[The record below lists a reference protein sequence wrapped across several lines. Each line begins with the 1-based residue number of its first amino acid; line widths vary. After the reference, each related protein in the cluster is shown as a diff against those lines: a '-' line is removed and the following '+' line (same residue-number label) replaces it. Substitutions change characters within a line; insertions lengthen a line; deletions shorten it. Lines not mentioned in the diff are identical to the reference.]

1 MNYKKLS
8 IGRSLERTIADSIG
22 FWASLVMFVV
32 AHYIQTVLT
41 LSKIFSTLDII
52 INFKQSL
59 AYMTIGLGFYYEV
72 KVVFERFAS
81 IFNIENVSM
90 I

>member
-1 MNYKKLS
+1 
-8 IGRSLERTIADSIG
+8 
-22 FWASLVMFVV
+22 MFVA
-32 AHYIQTVLT
+32 AHYAQIDLT

-52 INFKQSL
+52 ISFKISIFIF
-59 AYMTIGLGFYYEV
+59 AFGLGFYYEV

-81 IFNIENVSM
+81 IFNIENISM

>member
-1 MNYKKLS
+1 L
-8 IGRSLERTIADSIG
+8 GRSLERAIGNSIG
-22 FWASLVMFVV
+22 LWSSFVMFVA
-32 AHYIQTVLT
+32 AHYAQTDLT

-52 INFKQSL
+52 INFKLSIFLL
-59 AYMTIGLGFYYEV
+59 ASALGFYFEV

-81 IFNIENVSM
+81 IFNVENISM

>member
-1 MNYKKLS
+1 
-8 IGRSLERTIADSIG
+8 
-22 FWASLVMFVV
+22 MFVV
-32 AHYIQTVLT
+32 AHYVQTDLT

-52 INFKQSL
+52 INFRLSIIML
-59 AYMTIGLGFYYEV
+59 VFGLGFYYEV

-81 IFNIENVSM
+81 IFNIENVCM